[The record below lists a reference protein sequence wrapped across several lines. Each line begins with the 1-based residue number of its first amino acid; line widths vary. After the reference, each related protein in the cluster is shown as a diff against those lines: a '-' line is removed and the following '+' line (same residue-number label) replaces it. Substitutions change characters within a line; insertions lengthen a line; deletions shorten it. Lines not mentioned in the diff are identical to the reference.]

1 MLLRNWRGNFEQIL
15 LLLLYSASF
24 IKKVDALILRS
35 FTEISNCKKVIEIK
49 NYFNNFLV
57 HIYLFKVVIKT
68 FVWKYMQHK
77 NK

>member
-15 LLLLYSASF
+15 LLLLYFASF

-68 FVWKYMQHK
+68 FVWKYMAV
-77 NK
+77 